1 LTTDRSVLPF
11 DLLTTLYAD
20 REMAQ
25 IFSEERT
32 VDGWLQTE
40 SALASVQGGLG
51 VIPVAAAAAIVDVC
65 HSAAMVNTGELW
77 TTARTVG
84 YPILGLVRQIDDA
97 LPETLRGNVH
107 FGATTQD
114 IMDTGLVI
122 QLRNAVDLLLTRV
135 VAIGV
140 ALATLVERYAECV
153 MAGRTHGQQSTPI
166 TFGAK
171 LAVFLCEF
179 SRHYKRLNELRPQLI
194 SVSLF
199 GASGT
204 AAAFGPKAAEIRAGV
219 AARLGLSTVD
229 VPWHVA
235 RDNIAHLAHCAAAT
249 ATSCGR
255 IAKEIIDLARTEIG
269 EVRETGGAHRGA
281 SSTMPQKANP
291 ITSESIRG
299 FAIAANALAAGSD
312 RFADI
317 SHERASGEWQAEWTL
332 VPMLLV
338 HTASAA
344 TLTGE
349 LLTNLRVDEG
359 AMRANLD
366 AEGGLIMAEAAM
378 IKLAQA
384 LGRERAHDV
393 VYELAQ
399 TTRTQRITLPDALRQ
414 WCDENPE
421 FAAGV
426 LTVEPAEYIGDAVHT
441 CRAAVA
447 HWQETTMGASRID
460 TSTGA
465 R

>member
-1 LTTDRSVLPF
+1 LTTDRFVMPF
-11 DLLTTLYAD
+11 DLLTNLYGD

-25 IFSEERT
+25 VFSEDRT
-32 VDGWLQTE
+32 IEAWLQTE
-40 SALASVQGGLG
+40 AALASSQGGLG
-51 VIPVAAAAAIVDVC
+51 VIPADAAAAIVDVC
-65 HSAAMVNTGELW
+65 RNAAVVDACDLW
-77 TTARTVG
+77 ATARTVG

-97 LPETLRGNVH
+97 LPETLRGYVH

-122 QLRNAVDLLLTRV
+122 QLRDAIDLLLARV
-135 VAIGV
+135 MTIGDQ
-140 ALATLVERYAECV
+140 LMTLVERYSDCV

-171 LAVFLCEF
+171 LAVFLSEF
-179 SRHYKRLNELRPQLI
+179 SRHYGRLTELRPQLI

-204 AAAFGPKAAEIRAGV
+204 AAALGPIAAEIRAGV
-219 AARLGLSTVD
+219 AARLSLTTVD

-235 RDNIAHLAHCAAAT
+235 RDSIAHFAHCAAAT

-269 EVRETGGAHRGA
+269 EVRESDGVHRGA

-299 FAIAANALAAGSD
+299 CAIAANALASGSD

-332 VPMLLV
+332 VPMLLM
-338 HTASAA
+338 HTASAT
-344 TLTGE
+344 TLTAE
-349 LLTNLRVDEG
+349 LLASLRVDED

-366 AEGGLIMAEAAM
+366 ADGGLVMAEAAM
-378 IKLAQA
+378 IKLAQY

-399 TTRTQRITLPDALRQ
+399 RARTQRTTLPEALRQ
-414 WCDENPE
+414 WCAENPE
-421 FAAGV
+421 FAAV
-426 LTVEPAEYIGDAVHT
+426 ALTVEPADYLGDSVRT
-441 CRAAVA
+441 CRAAIA
-447 HWQETTMGASRID
+447 QWHETA
-460 TSTGA
+460 TSGRRLTPL
-465 R
+465 